1 MNALSIFEKITGL
14 RRKREEQSDQ
24 QYSDIVAS
32 LVAGTE
38 PDPEEVER
46 ILSDA
51 GKSVDKLKAD
61 VQKGQ
66 ERMAMHAMAN
76 ALPKLQKD
84 RKQILKDIDKLD
96 AEFEKLED
104 QHDESRRPL
113 VHQLKQC
120 DEAIRDAE
128 KAKSQLVETCEDPV
142 LLAEMEHLQ
151 SEIRQLIDADRDLFS
166 KANFLEDKAET
177 ERLRADREI
186 SISDRDHKFEQ
197 SESYLEQAKSCRKRI
212 DENKK
217 LREKLEQ
224 QRDDLEKRMREV

>member
-1 MNALSIFEKITGL
+1 MSALSIFEKVTGL
-14 RRKREEQSDQ
+14 QRKREERQDK
-24 QYSDIVAS
+24 QYSDIVRS
-32 LVAGTE
+32 LVMGKE

-46 ILSDA
+46 ILLDA
-51 GKSVDKLKAD
+51 GKSVEQLKAD
-61 VQKGQ
+61 VHKGQ

-104 QHDESRRPL
+104 QHDDARRPL

-142 LLAEMEHLQ
+142 LIGEIEHLQ
-151 SEIRQLIDADRDLFS
+151 SEISQLTDADRDLFS
-166 KANFLEDKAET
+166 KANFLEDRAET

-197 SESYLEQAKSCRKRI
+197 SESYREQAKSCRKRI
-212 DENKK
+212 EENKQ
-217 LREKLEQ
+217 LREKLER
-224 QRDDLEKRMREV
+224 QRDDVEKRMREV